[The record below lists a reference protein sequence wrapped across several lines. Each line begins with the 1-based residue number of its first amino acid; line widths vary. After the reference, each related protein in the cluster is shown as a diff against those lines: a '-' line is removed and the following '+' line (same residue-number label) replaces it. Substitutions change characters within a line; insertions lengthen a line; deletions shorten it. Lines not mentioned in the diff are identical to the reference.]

1 MKIIKHG
8 KKPEPLNPVKRF
20 ECPRCGCVFEA
31 DDSEYYH
38 GTEGWG
44 QANCHGVEV
53 HLYFYCKCP
62 ECDAVANEV
71 LMR

>member
-8 KKPEPLNPVKRF
+8 KKPEPINPVKRF
-20 ECPRCGCVFEA
+20 ECPHCGCVFEV
-31 DDSEYYH
+31 DGNEYSISFVTIVQHEYH
-38 GTEGWG
+38 A
-44 QANCHGVEV
+44 Q
-53 HLYFYCKCP
+53 CP